1 MRVEVL
7 GGVERRRRWARD
19 DKMRIIEET
28 LAPGAVVTEIARR
41 RGIATSSVFTWR
53 RRARLATVAST
64 GPRLVPVRVAAAA
77 AESVRS
83 IEAPAAMPARKRR
96 GLIEIEL
103 GDDNRDLLAEMRA
116 NRDELRAL
124 AEVKRNAGNT
134 VRAVAQTCEELG
146 GALKEGNRT
155 AEDNNKLLKRAS

>member
-7 GGVERRRRWARD
+7 GGVERRRRWSRD

-41 RGIATSSVFTWR
+41 HGIATSLVFTWR
-53 RRARLATVAST
+53 RRARLATVASAA
-64 GPRLVPVRVAAAA
+64 RLVPVEVAATA

-83 IEAPAAMPARKRR
+83 IEAATAMAARKRR

-103 GDDNRDLLAEMRA
+103 GDGKRVSVDENVDAE
-116 NRDELRAL
+116 AL
-124 AEVKRNAGNT
+124 GRVLDVLSR
-134 VRAVAQTCEELG
+134 R
-146 GALKEGNRT
+146 
-155 AEDNNKLLKRAS
+155 

>member
-7 GGVERRRRWARD
+7 GGVERRRRWSRD

-41 RGIATSSVFTWR
+41 HGIATSLVFTW
-53 RRARLATVAST
+53 RRARLATVTSA
-64 GPRLVPVRVAAAA
+64 GPRFVPVQVAAAA
-77 AESVRS
+77 AESLRT

-103 GDDNRDLLAEMRA
+103 GDGKRVSVDENVDAE
-116 NRDELRAL
+116 AL
-124 AEVKRNAGNT
+124 GRVLDVLSR
-134 VRAVAQTCEELG
+134 R
-146 GALKEGNRT
+146 
-155 AEDNNKLLKRAS
+155 

>member
-7 GGVERRRRWARD
+7 GGVERRRRWSRD

-41 RGIATSSVFTWR
+41 HGIATSLVFTWR
-53 RRARLATVAST
+53 RRARLATVASAA
-64 GPRLVPVRVAAAA
+64 RLVPVEVAATA

-83 IEAPAAMPARKRR
+83 IEAPTAMPARKRR

-103 GDDNRDLLAEMRA
+103 GDGKRVSVDENVDAE
-116 NRDELRAL
+116 AL
-124 AEVKRNAGNT
+124 GRVLDVLSR
-134 VRAVAQTCEELG
+134 R
-146 GALKEGNRT
+146 
-155 AEDNNKLLKRAS
+155 